1 MQKEKEAKQIAHE
14 AHKAR
19 KEADRIFSEKQ
30 ELKAQ
35 QIKEDKRQLQDFNVG
50 QMVRLKRSSLR
61 YENHYF

>member
-1 MQKEKEAKQIAHE
+1 MQREKEAKRTAHE
-14 AHKAR
+14 AREAR

-35 QIKEDKRQLQDFNVG
+35 QIKKDKRQLQDFNVG
-50 QMVRLKRSSLR
+50 QMVRLKQSSLH